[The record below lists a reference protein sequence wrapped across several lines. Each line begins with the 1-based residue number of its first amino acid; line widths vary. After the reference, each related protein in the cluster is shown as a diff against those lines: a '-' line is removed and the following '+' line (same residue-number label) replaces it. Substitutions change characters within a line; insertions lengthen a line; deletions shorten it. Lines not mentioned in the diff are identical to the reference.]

1 MKPDLQIDPA
11 LLPALA
17 TFECVARH
25 ANFTR
30 AAAEMGFSP
39 SALSQSIRALEKRLG
54 VRLLARTTRRVSLT
68 EEGACILDGVRR
80 GLAELGGALSALAD
94 ARGQPSGRVRIA
106 LSRIAYADLFSP
118 HVVDFSARYPGIGL
132 EFYLD
137 DGLTDIVAGRFD
149 VGVRLGNSIEA
160 DMVAV
165 PLSRP
170 SRMVIVGTRDYFAR
184 NPAPRSPEDLAAHD
198 CVRFRFTTSG
208 RLARWDL
215 QRDGRLFEL
224 EVSGRFIV
232 NDFVAELDLARRG
245 LALAQVVE
253 STAAD
258 DIRAGRLV
266 TALGE
271 YAPTLGAAHLYF
283 PGTTHMPARLRV
295 FIDYFQAAHAARR
308 AAA

>member
-25 ANFTR
+25 ANFSR

-39 SALSQSIRALEKRLG
+39 SALSQSLRALEKRLG

-68 EEGACILDGVRR
+68 EEGALILDSVRR
-80 GLAELGGALSALAD
+80 GLAELGGALSALGD
-94 ARGQPSGRVRIA
+94 VRGQPAGTVRIA
-106 LSRIAYADLFSP
+106 LSRIAYAELFSP
-118 HVVDFSARYPGIGL
+118 HIVDFSARYPAIGL

-149 VGVRLGNSIEA
+149 IGVRLGSCIEA

-165 PLSRP
+165 ALSRP
-170 SRMVIVGTRDYFAR
+170 SRMRIVGTPDYFRR
-184 NPAPRSPEDLAAHD
+184 NPPPHTPEDLAAHD

-208 RLARWDL
+208 RIARWDL
-215 QRDGRLFEL
+215 EHNGQRL
-224 EVSGRFIV
+224 EIEVNGRFVV
-232 NDFVAELDLARRG
+232 NDFVAEIDLARRG

-253 STAAD
+253 SSAMD
-258 DIRAGRLV
+258 DIETGRLV
-266 TALGE
+266 TTLDE

-295 FIDYFQAAHAARR
+295 FIDYFQAANSARK
-308 AAA
+308 ATN